1 MLKRAKIFLS
11 LILAVSIVFSL
22 VFTTSVHAADVTGT
36 FIYGNTTDNR
46 CFYERAVKLPNGDIL
61 CTFMR
66 NFPPSDWSMDAKSFY
81 FYKSSDNGK
90 TWSFVSELNSSTNGG
105 FPVGKQGMPGLFVLP
120 QQLGAYPAGTILF
133 ATTDWS
139 TGPYAIHIWRSTNNG
154 ATWQLHSSLAARGT
168 NDGVTKGNNVWE
180 PEFAVSSDG
189 RLVCYYS
196 DERQIGYDQCIVR
209 EISNDGGITW
219 GNFAL
224 IVGKNDAPTGTK
236 GWRPGMPRV
245 TKLKN
250 GSYFMAYEN
259 INCSSSYPAGV
270 VSFKIS
276 TDGINWG
283 TASDMGTVV
292 KTSDNQYAVQCPEIA
307 FMDDGSTYG
316 RLFIRGMND
325 TCATNKCL
333 TSIDNGAT
341 WSTIDAPLTVNRK
354 ESVGSSWSGT
364 FLSISNG
371 ILLELNNFFNGSY
384 NEIRCGTGLLNS
396 YGMIVSGAQYKLT
409 NQKSSLCLD
418 DPAGSTTAGTQ
429 MIQWNDNG
437 LATQR
442 WKADYMGSG
451 YFRLTCMFSNL
462 VLDNY
467 NGLATPGN
475 KIIQWNDN
483 GMDPQ
488 RWAITHTG
496 NGYYK
501 LTNKSGGLSLDV
513 SGGSTEPNALIV
525 QNVDSGSTSQ
535 RWKVEQDNI
544 VRLESKNIANTYIR
558 HSNYRAQISPRDD
571 FRTTPF
577 QDSEWK
583 LVPGLA
589 DSTCVSLESVNK
601 PGYFLR
607 HRDGQVWLDAK
618 SDTAQYKAD
627 ATWRIKPG
635 LTDSSMSS
643 FEAYNFSGQYM
654 RHRDG
659 LMWMTAISTDLD
671 KADATFRQLK

>member
-1 MLKRAKIFLS
+1 MLKRARKYLS
-11 LILAVSIVFSL
+11 LILMVSFILSV
-22 VFTTSVHAADVTGT
+22 VITSPVQAADVKGSI
-36 FIYGNTTDNR
+36 IYGNTTDNR
-46 CFYERAVKLPNGDIL
+46 CFYERAVKLSNGDLL

-66 NFPPSDWSMDAKSFY
+66 NFPPSDWSMNAKSFY

-105 FPVGKQGMPGLFVLP
+105 FPVGKQGMPGMFVLP
-120 QQLGAYPAGTILF
+120 QKLGAYPAGTILF

-139 TGPYAIHIWRSTNNG
+139 TGPYAIHIWRSTDNG
-154 ATWQLHSSLAARGT
+154 ATWQLHGSLATRGT

-196 DERQIGYDQCIVR
+196 DERQVGYDQCIVR

-219 GNFAL
+219 GNYSI

-259 INCSSSYPAGV
+259 INCSSNYPGGV
-270 VSFKIS
+270 ISFKTS

-283 TASDMGTVV
+283 TPSDLGTIV

-307 FMDDGSTYG
+307 LVDDGSTNG
-316 RLFIRGMND
+316 RLFVRGMND
-325 TCATNKCL
+325 TCNTSKCF
-333 TSIDNGAT
+333 TSTDNGAT
-341 WSTIDAPLTVNRK
+341 WTTIDAPLTVNRK

-364 FLSISNG
+364 LLPIGNT
-371 ILLELNNFFNGSY
+371 LLEINNFFNGSY
-384 NEIRCGTGLLNS
+384 NEIRCGTGIVNS
-396 YGMIVSGAQYKLT
+396 NGIIISGAQYKLT
-409 NQKSSLCLD
+409 NQKSGLCLD
-418 DPAGSTTAGTQ
+418 DLGGSTTAGTQ
-429 MIQWNDNG
+429 MGQWNDNG
-437 LATQR
+437 LNTQR
-442 WKADYMGSG
+442 WKADYMGSNN
-451 YFRLTCMFSNL
+451 FRLTCMFSNL
-462 VLDNY
+462 ILDNKD
-467 NGLATPGN
+467 GLTTSGN
-475 KIIQWNDN
+475 PIIQWTDN
-483 GMDPQ
+483 GSDAQ
-488 RWAITHTG
+488 RWSINHMG
-496 NGYYK
+496 SGYYK
-501 LTNKSGGLSLDV
+501 LANKASGLILDV
-513 SGGSTEPNALIV
+513 SGGSTAPNALIV
-525 QNVDSGSTSQ
+525 QNTDNGSTSQ
-535 RWKVEQDNI
+535 RWKIEQDNI

-558 HSNYRAQISPRDD
+558 HSNGRAQISPRDD

-583 LVPGLA
+583 IVPGLA
-589 DSTCVSLESVNK
+589 DSSCVSFESVNK

-607 HRDGQVWLDAK
+607 HRDGQVWLDVK
-618 SDTAQYKAD
+618 SDTTLYKAD
-627 ATWRIKPG
+627 ATWKIKPG
-635 LTDSSMSS
+635 LADSTMSS
-643 FEAYNFSGQYM
+643 IESYNFAGQYM

-659 LMWMTAISTDLD
+659 LMWMTSISTAID